1 VQNLFS
7 KKCQRWAIARCD
19 KSKLVKTKYDNVMS
33 MSDPIADLL
42 TRIRNANMRKKESL
56 RILSSNV
63 KLNIVKVLKD
73 EGFIVNW
80 DLDEKSKFPELR
92 IWLKYV
98 DDLPVIRKIS
108 RISKPGLRLYSKGK
122 DCKPILNGQGISIL
136 STSKGIMSDRQCR
149 AENIGGEVLCS
160 VC

>member
-1 VQNLFS
+1 
-7 KKCQRWAIARCD
+7 
-19 KSKLVKTKYDNVMS
+19 

-42 TRIRNANMRKKESL
+42 TRIRNANMRK
-56 RILSSNV
+56 ILSLEMPSS
-63 KLNIVKVLKD
+63 KIRLNIVEVLKD
-73 EGFIVNW
+73 EGLIVTW
-80 DLDEKSKFPELR
+80 ELDEKRKFPELR

-98 DDLPVIRKIS
+98 DELPVIRKIT

-149 AENIGGEVLCS
+149 ADNIGGEVLCT